1 MKERP
6 ILFSGEMVRAIL
18 DGRKTM
24 TRRVVKF
31 HNLLGEPDGWCHNL
45 PGVNKIVDDYTR
57 YCPYGMKG
65 ERLWVK
71 ETHCKLDPDLHG
83 PLGVNEKIVYR
94 ADNLNQDE
102 DSKRIMREYGYK
114 WKPSIF
120 MRRVDSRITLEIVSV
135 RVERLQDIS
144 EEDAKRE
151 GVDGY
156 FGTRDNSDP
165 SYRCAYRL
173 LWEKINGAGS
183 WEANPWVWVIEFKR
197 VVL

>member
-1 MKERP
+1 
-6 ILFSGEMVRAIL
+6 MVRAIL
-18 DGRKTM
+18 NGQKTK
-24 TRRVVKF
+24 TRRVVKPQPRLCDNVTRIE
-31 HNLLGEPDGWCHNL
+31 HHENQACDNWLAKVNEATLGI
-45 PGVNKIVDDYTR
+45 VNIK
-57 YCPYGMKG
+57 CQYGQVG
-65 ERLWVK
+65 DRLWVK
-71 ETHCKLDPDLHG
+71 ETHCKSL
-83 PLGVNEKIVYR
+83 LGNVVYR
-94 ADNLNQDE
+94 STCAGIAKDN
-102 DSKRIMREYGYK
+102 MRGGK

-135 RVERLQDIS
+135 RVERLQEIT

-165 SYRCAYRL
+165 AYRCAYRI

-183 WEANPWVWVIEFKR
+183 WAANPWVWVVEFKR